1 MTTYLEGDELEN
13 VVAGLPEATI
23 CKKVMKLLF
32 KRQIEQR
39 TEDWYEQRDAIL
51 TASDCAT
58 AIGKNPYGKNP
69 RRQLIMKK
77 AKVKGNGMD
86 PHMARAV
93 EHGQKYEDEAFQ
105 IYMCQNPH
113 LAPFFKV
120 GLVMHD
126 KHRFLGASPDGV
138 TKDGIVIE
146 IKCPISR
153 QITNEV
159 PPVYIPQVQ
168 LQMECLDLDVCHF
181 VQYRPRRSEFE
192 PMEMQMTVVHR
203 DREWFQT
210 YLPLMQKFISD
221 LELFKEQYTAYLRVL
236 LPEEYEEPKKQTPK
250 KRKFDEFMICDNDC
264 VPNGKTISDEELTS
278 QNVLV
283 MEYVK

>member
-1 MTTYLEGDELEN
+1 MTTYLEGEELEN
-13 VVAGLPEATI
+13 VVTALPEATI
-23 CKKVMKLLF
+23 NKKVMKLLF
-32 KRQIEQR
+32 KRQVEQL
-39 TEDWYEQRDAIL
+39 TEEWYETRDGIL

-69 RRQLIMKK
+69 RRQLIWKK
-77 AKVKGNGMD
+77 AKVVGAGMS
-86 PHMARAV
+86 PQMAKATQ
-93 EHGQKYEDEAFQ
+93 HGKKYEKEALQ

-113 LAPFFKV
+113 LAPVFEV

-126 KHRFLGASPDGV
+126 KHTFLGASPDGV

-153 QITNEV
+153 TITNEV

-168 LQMECLDLDVCHF
+168 LQMECLDLEVAHF
-181 VQYRPRRSEFE
+181 IQYRPKRSEFE
-192 PMEMQMTVVHR
+192 PMELEVTVVHR

-221 LELFKEQYTAYLRVL
+221 LELFKEQYSAYLKTL
-236 LPEEYEEPKKQTPK
+236 LPEEPEPKKDTPR
-250 KRKFDEFMICDNDC
+250 KRKFADFMICNEDDIEMNKQKPLM
-264 VPNGKTISDEELTS
+264 VS
-278 QNVLV
+278 V
-283 MEYVK
+283 